1 MRLLNKYQS
10 RAMQFTL
17 ELLARLEYEGE
28 LDGAALAALAEGSG
42 LDYAGQVLEPLRA
55 AELIEYDGKRCRL
68 APGAPRPRL
77 PMGRL
82 EKDFLGRCLQ
92 LPEAALFLTP
102 ELREKLEAV
111 CGAGDFF
118 APVEVMAPAG
128 APLPEQPGPEG
139 FRTLLEAIHRRYL
152 IEYTYRTRD
161 DREPRQAAALP
172 WKLEYSAYDRRWWAI
187 LYDPEQ
193 RRTIKARLD
202 NLEQPRLLRP
212 AGVPEADINAAMDA
226 LLEPEPLVLEV
237 HDVNGALERCFLV
250 FENQLFE
257 ETHCTAPGRYRLSF
271 RYYRFDRSE
280 ILRRLLY
287 LGPPV
292 RLVGP
297 ASMRE
302 ALGAMLDAALAE

>member
-10 RAMQFTL
+10 RAMQFAL
-17 ELLARLEYEGE
+17 ELLARLEREGE
-28 LDGAALAALAEGSG
+28 LDGAALTALAERSG
-42 LDYAGQVLEPLRA
+42 LDYAGQVLEPLWA
-55 AELIEYDGKRCRL
+55 AELIDYDGKRCRL
-68 APGAPRPRL
+68 AAEAGKPRL

-82 EKDFLGRCLQ
+82 EKDFLGRCLK
-92 LPEAALFLTP
+92 LPEAELFLTP
-102 ELREKLEAV
+102 ELREKLAAV

-118 APVEVMAPAG
+118 APVEVLAPAG

-152 IEYTYRTRD
+152 IQYTYRTRD
-161 DREPRQAAALP
+161 DREPRQAVTLP

-187 LYDPEQ
+187 LYDPETK
-193 RRTIKARLD
+193 RTIKARLD

-212 AGVPEADINAAMDA
+212 AGVPEADIEAAMDA
-226 LLEPEPLVLEV
+226 LLEPEPLALEV
-237 HDVNGALERCFLV
+237 HDVLGALERCFLV

-257 ETHCTAPGRYRLSF
+257 ETRCIAPDRYRLSF
-271 RYYRFDRSE
+271 RYYRFDRME

-302 ALGAMLDAALAE
+302 ALGALLDKALEA

>member
-10 RAMQFTL
+10 RAMQFAL
-17 ELLARLEYEGE
+17 ELLARLEREGE
-28 LDGAALAALAEGSG
+28 LDGAALTALAERSG

-55 AELIEYDGKRCRL
+55 VELIDYDGKRCRL
-68 APGAPRPRL
+68 AAEAGKPRL

-82 EKDFLGRCLQ
+82 EKDFLGRCLK
-92 LPEAALFLTP
+92 LPEAELFLTP
-102 ELREKLEAV
+102 ELREKLAAV

-118 APVEVMAPAG
+118 APVEVLAPAG

-152 IEYTYRTRD
+152 IQYTYRTRD
-161 DREPRQAAALP
+161 DREPRQAVTLP

-187 LYDPEQ
+187 LYDPETK
-193 RRTIKARLD
+193 RTIKARLD

-212 AGVPEADINAAMDA
+212 AGVPEADIEAAMDA

-237 HDVNGALERCFLV
+237 HDVLGALERCFLV

-257 ETHCTAPGRYRLSF
+257 ETRCIAPDRYRLSF
-271 RYYRFDRSE
+271 RYYRFDRME

-302 ALGAMLDAALAE
+302 ALGALLDKALEA

>member
-10 RAMQFTL
+10 RAMQFAL
-17 ELLARLEYEGE
+17 ELLARLEREGE
-28 LDGAALAALAEGSG
+28 LDGAALTALAERSG
-42 LDYAGQVLEPLRA
+42 LDYAGQVLEPLWA
-55 AELIEYDGKRCRL
+55 AELIDYDGKRCRL
-68 APGAPRPRL
+68 AAEAGKPRL

-82 EKDFLGRCLQ
+82 EKDFLGRCLK
-92 LPEAALFLTP
+92 LPEAELFLTP
-102 ELREKLEAV
+102 ELREKLAAV

-118 APVEVMAPAG
+118 APVEVLAPAG

-152 IEYTYRTRD
+152 IQYTYRTRD
-161 DREPRQAAALP
+161 DREPRQAVTLP

-187 LYDPEQ
+187 LYDPETK
-193 RRTIKARLD
+193 RTIKARLD

-212 AGVPEADINAAMDA
+212 AGVPEADIEAAMDA

-237 HDVNGALERCFLV
+237 HDVLGALERCFLV

-257 ETHCTAPGRYRLSF
+257 ETRCIAPDRYRLSF
-271 RYYRFDRSE
+271 RYYRFDRME

-302 ALGAMLDAALAE
+302 ALGALLDKALEA